1 MFKYISHLIDD
12 PDPVIIMPY
21 GGYANDKIIIAQ
33 ARVLEDEGL
42 DRKEDSSIIQ
52 NLYRSFKRFETD
64 EKENVQVEAF
74 WQGKS
79 VQLQSD
85 DEGYIYLNEQHGLSL
100 NHHRTLWLP
109 VTFKLD
115 LHDEQPF
122 EITSNIMKPSRT
134 AEFGIISDMDETLIH
149 TGLDSTLR
157 WKVIVN
163 TFLRDSEERLPLDG
177 ALELC
182 KKLHGG
188 SNGYA
193 ENPFFYLSNSPWNI
207 HDYLLAFLEKQNF
220 PKGVLLLRD
229 IGLQNRKKDSFFEGN
244 KYVQISRIL
253 NTFPKLKFVLIG
265 DAEDKDPEIYESVAK
280 NFPHRIRCIYIRS
293 VTNKGKMERVAKL
306 IESST
311 DVQIKLIEHS
321 SEAINH
327 AKNLGLI

>member
-1 MFKYISHLIDD
+1 MFRYISHLIDD
-12 PDPVIIMPY
+12 QDPVIIMPY
-21 GGYANDKIIIAQ
+21 GGYANDEKIIAQ
-33 ARVLEDEGL
+33 ARVLEDEGIEGG
-42 DRKEDSSIIQ
+42 EDSSIIQ

-64 EKENVQVEAF
+64 EKENIHVEAL

-85 DEGYIYLNEQHGLSL
+85 DEGYIYLNEVHGLNL
-100 NHHRTLWLP
+100 NHQRTLWLP

-115 LHDEQPF
+115 LKDEAPF
-122 EITSNIMKPSRT
+122 EITSNIMKPSKM
-134 AEFGIISDMDETLIH
+134 AEFGVISDMDETLIS

-163 TFLRDSEERLPLDG
+163 TFLKDSEERLPLDG
-177 ALELC
+177 AFELC

-188 SNGYA
+188 RNGYA

-229 IGLQNRKKDSFFEGN
+229 IGFENKKKKSFLEEN
-244 KYVQISRIL
+244 KYIQISNIL
-253 NTFPKLKFVLIG
+253 NTYPKLRFVLIG
-265 DAEDKDPEIYESVAK
+265 DAEDKDPEIYERIAK
-280 NFPHRIRCIYIRS
+280 DFPQRILCIYIRS
-293 VTNKGKMERVAKL
+293 VSNKEKMVSVAKL

-311 DVQIKLIEHS
+311 DVQIKIIEHS
-321 SEAINH
+321 SEAIDH
-327 AKNLGLI
+327 AKDLGLI